1 MHLNGSNGSTLVS
14 EVVKSTNSDVRKF
27 MVLYVYMCVCA
38 VVGVGVG
45 GGEVGGGMQ
54 ERARGKPSA
63 DTYHI
68 PCLL

>member
-45 GGEVGGGMQ
+45 GGEVGGGDAGEGQ
-54 ERARGKPSA
+54 R
-63 DTYHI
+63 
-68 PCLL
+68 